1 MSEPLFS
8 PLAVADIEAIFDYI
22 ARDKP
27 QAAIAFVEM
36 LKEKCYTLAQFPL
49 LGASRAELLPNLRMF
64 PVGNYV
70 VYYRSEGDGVRIER
84 VLHGAQDTDA
94 LLG

>member
-1 MSEPLFS
+1 
-8 PLAVADIEAIFDYI
+8 
-22 ARDKP
+22 
-27 QAAIAFVEM
+27 M